1 MRSGTEAGR
10 LTSHTLRG
18 MCERFKRSY
27 DVGMKGDEE
36 RVIQAFCA
44 FLREQGWSTKRE
56 VGFIDVIAQKD
67 GHRILA
73 EAKGRTAAVG
83 LDVDTMFGQ
92 LLRRMPQERPEP
104 ETRFALVVPT
114 EASTAVERVPRWVRT
129 ELAIDVYVVRDDGSV
144 TKRD

>member
-83 LDVDTMFGQ
+83 LDVDTMFGVKS
-92 LLRRMPQERPEP
+92 PE
-104 ETRFALVVPT
+104 VV
-114 EASTAVERVPRWVRT
+114 
-129 ELAIDVYVVRDDGSV
+129 
-144 TKRD
+144 

>member
-1 MRSGTEAGR
+1 
-10 LTSHTLRG
+10 
-18 MCERFKRSY
+18 
-27 DVGMKGDEE
+27 MKGDEE

-44 FLREQGWSTKRE
+44 FLHEQGWSTERE
-56 VGFIDVIAQKD
+56 VGFIDVVAQKD
-67 GHRILA
+67 GRRILA

-104 ETRFALVVPT
+104 GTRFAVVVPT
-114 EASTAVERVPRWVRT
+114 EASRAVERVPTWVRR
-129 ELAIDVYVVRDDGSV
+129 ELGIDLYLVGEDGSV

>member
-1 MRSGTEAGR
+1 
-10 LTSHTLRG
+10 
-18 MCERFKRSY
+18 MCKRFSRSY

-44 FLREQGWSTKRE
+44 FLQEQGWSTERE
-56 VGFIDVIAQKD
+56 VGFIDVVAEKD

-104 ETRFALVVPT
+104 GTRFAVVVPK
-114 EASTAVERVPRWVRT
+114 EASTAVERVPTWVRR
-129 ELAIDVYVVRDDGSV
+129 ELGIDLYLVGDDGSV
-144 TKRD
+144 RKRD